1 MRRSVFSG
9 VLLVIAPWAASA
21 GEYGFNNAEK
31 YSGSPWQKVQNHS
44 TSSWSDYANPWDY
57 FQPVDYSGRN
67 RMRVWAEELYRRAAV
82 LEAETRQEARKDGS
96 RENLK
101 AVNEAQ
107 ELRTA
112 AFRLRENLRFGIHQG
127 DLSADIDRLSSVLEQ
142 KWWRKST
149 APAVER
155 HKPEIDELT
164 GRIMMTAGPRLLME
178 NELPGRN
185 KPKNSDLKPST
196 TQSAQSKPV
205 GLSGKKR

>member
-1 MRRSVFSG
+1 MRRSLFSV
-9 VLLVIAPWAASA
+9 VLLIIAPLAAFA
-21 GEYGFNNAEK
+21 GEFGFNNSER
-31 YSGSPWQKVQNHS
+31 YSGSPWQKAQNHS
-44 TSSWSDYANPWDY
+44 TSTWSDYANPWDY

-67 RMRVWAEELYRRAAV
+67 RMRGWAEELYRRAAV
-82 LEAETRQEARKDGS
+82 LEAETRQEARKGGS

-101 AVNEAQ
+101 AVDEAQ
-107 ELRTA
+107 ELRLA
-112 AFRLRENLRFGIHQG
+112 AFRLREDLRFGIHQG
-127 DLSADIDRLSSVLEQ
+127 DLSADIDQLSSVLEQ

-155 HKPEIDELT
+155 HKSEIDELT

-185 KPKNSDLKPST
+185 NPKNRDLKPSA
-196 TQSAQSKPV
+196 TQSQKPKAV